1 MPDNNTILLAVQT
14 AAARHGNDP
23 ANLVQILREVQ
34 DALGHIPEEA
44 VDDIA
49 RFLDIPRVRVAGVRG
64 FYHFFHDRPHG
75 RYEIL
80 FSDNIIEHLQ
90 GKPELLQQM
99 CTRLWVEPE
108 RMSEDGLVRVGSTSC
123 IGMSD
128 QGPAALVNGVPVT
141 RLNMER
147 VETMVDLVQKGV
159 PLSQW
164 PADFFQ
170 VEDNLRRADA
180 LLGEPLERGAG
191 VRAAVEKGSDGILAE
206 IDRSGLRGRG
216 GAGFKTAVKWD
227 FCRKA
232 VDTGE
237 ECSIVGPKVC
247 DNTAATVRYVVCN
260 ADEGEPGTFKDRVLL
275 NSHADLVFEGMTVA
289 ARVIGARQGF
299 LYLRGEYRYLFDKLN
314 GILAQR
320 RRDGLLGE
328 NILGSGFSFD
338 IVIHLGAGAY
348 ICGEESAL
356 IESLEGKRGTP
367 RNRPP
372 FPVTHGYLGK
382 PTVVNNVET
391 YALAAK
397 IAAKGGEWFAAIG
410 TAQSTGTKLLSISGD
425 CERPGVYEYPFG
437 VTVRQVLADCGALD
451 ARAVQVGGPSGT
463 IIGEGEFDRRLA
475 FEDLATG
482 GSFMVFNR
490 ERDIFEAA
498 RNFSSFFAHE
508 SCGFCTPC
516 RVGSTLLKKGM
527 DKIASG
533 HGTCADV
540 EELKRIG
547 QLTRAMSHCGLGQT
561 AANPVLQTLDKFW
574 GDYEKRLISKEFEPS
589 FDLDKALAVARRIT
603 GRDDAWAHVSA
614 D

>member
-1 MPDNNTILLAVQT
+1 MPENDTIPSAVQ
-14 AAARHGNDP
+14 AAVARHSHDA
-23 ANLVQILREVQ
+23 ANLVQILHDVQ
-34 DALGHIPEEA
+34 NQLGHIPEQA
-44 VDDIA
+44 VDQVA
-49 RFLDIPRVRVAGVRG
+49 RVLGIPPVKVAGVRG

-75 RYEIL
+75 RYDIL
-80 FSDNIIEHLQ
+80 FSDNIIEHFQ
-90 GKPELLQQM
+90 GKQELLNYI
-99 CTRLWVEPE
+99 CTQLWVEPE
-108 RMSEDGLVRVGSTSC
+108 RVSEDGMVRVGSTSC

-128 QGPAALVNGVPVT
+128 QGPAALVNGLPVT
-141 RLNMER
+141 RLTMER
-147 VETMVDLVQKGV
+147 VTALVDLVKAGK
-159 PLSQW
+159 PPAEW
-164 PADFFQ
+164 PAEFFQ
-170 VEDNLRRADA
+170 VADNLRRADA

-191 VRAAVEKGSDGILAE
+191 VRAVLEKGADGMLAE
-206 IDRSGLRGRG
+206 IDKSGLRGRG

-232 VDTGE
+232 VDTGA
-237 ECSIVGPKVC
+237 ECQEVGGTIC

-275 NSHADLVFEGMTVA
+275 NSYADLVFEGMTVA

-299 LYLRGEYRYLFDKLN
+299 LYLRGEYRYLLDKLN
-314 GILAQR
+314 GILEQR

-328 NILGSGFSFD
+328 RILGTDFSFD
-338 IVIHLGAGAY
+338 IAIHLGAGAY

-391 YALAAK
+391 YASAAK
-397 IAAKGGEWFAAIG
+397 VAAKGGEWFAQIG
-410 TAQSTGTKLLSISGD
+410 TAQSTGTKVLSISGD

-437 VTVRQVLADCGALD
+437 VTVRQVLADCGAKD
-451 ARAVQVGGPSGT
+451 IHAVQVGGPSGT
-463 IIGEGEFDRRLA
+463 IIGEAEFDRKIA

-482 GSFMVFNR
+482 GSMMVFGQG
-490 ERDIFEAA
+490 RDVFEAA
-498 RNFSSFFAHE
+498 RNFAHFFAHE

-516 RVGSTLLKKGM
+516 RVGSRLIAKGM

-540 EELKRIG
+540 EELKRLG
-547 QLTRAMSHCGLGQT
+547 HLTRTMSHCGLGQT
-561 AANPVLQTLDKFW
+561 AANPVMQTLEKFW
-574 GDYEKRLISKEFEPS
+574 DHYDKRLRSKEFEPS
-589 FDLDKALAVARRIT
+589 FDLDKALETARKIT
-603 GRDDAWAHVSA
+603 GRDDAWAHISA